1 MLVRLGNL
9 VKDNQQLIIA
19 ESDRAV
25 PTFFSVTYYIHYSF
39 SLPSVTKLWQNKSY
53 SLWVHAFTSKRAYIA
68 DGLMVLLFQAPAHVC
83 LKS

>member
-1 MLVRLGNL
+1 VLVRLGDP

-25 PTFFSVTYYIHYSF
+25 PIFFSVTYCIHYSF
-39 SLPSVTKLWQNKSY
+39 SLPSVTKLWQDKSY
-53 SLWVHAFTSKRAYIA
+53 SLWVHALTSKRVYIA
-68 DGLMVLLFQAPAHVC
+68 DGLMVLLFQAPAHVY